1 MLTLTLN
8 SQVIPIPSDFSMRLT
23 WKSPVVDFEK
33 IPSGYGLGLS
43 IPINEHTSLIFGRSE
58 RFTKYRIGN
67 DQKFP
72 GFEVRFGGLLLMAGT
87 LTINGVSKGVYDAT
101 LIDQVGVLGERE
113 QERDILEFAEF
124 AEEIAWENSANFSPD
139 THPYCCFP
147 VKNPEFFKD
156 KGLMDERVKQQLNEE
171 TGETEDVTYDCEI
184 LRYVFDKTVDS
195 MVNAPNPF
203 GFGIWCKTGD
213 ISLAIDRTHKPQ
225 IKEYEAGDLTV
236 VSPFFFLN
244 HVIAK
249 ALKANSIFMKSNF
262 LDTDAD
268 LRTLCIYNNFDMTL
282 NTFDLSFVGGE
293 YEWTANIYDDLFEGR
308 TPPPAGEQTYKSLGK
323 RIVAYKRDYTKPIVP
338 KNHLPKM
345 KLGDLLLSTQNLTN
359 SCFHILP
366 NNTVNVYSRDQI
378 IAGAAIDLDSYF
390 MAPWQLGEKKNAAL
404 KFTWEHDKQDLVF
417 GERFTDLSDR
427 ISDIKTPVDNWA
439 ALQLLIDSVEGEI
452 RFLIQDNVYAEYRW
466 ISQTKYDE
474 DTHKEQTTDV
484 LGWQEISIGY
494 QNGWYKYGREEVEEI
509 KTSWSTLSGKYYDV
523 VVAKRGLLAKQQG
536 NMNSWKA
543 PQKAF
548 SPRLMLYNGD
558 NSGSNESFTMAL
570 DWEKT
575 DKGILAKFWK
585 LWNPFWAN
593 RLPITGEFDLP
604 VNMLR
609 HLIYNICSKYRTREG
624 EFLIEEMSCDIFI
637 DRIGTTEIK
646 GFKVE

>member
-1 MLTLTLN
+1 MLTITLN
-8 SQVIPIPSDFSMRLT
+8 NQVIPLPVDFSMRLT

-33 IPSGYGLGLS
+33 IPSGYALGLS
-43 IPINEHTSLIFGRSE
+43 IPINEHTSLLFGRSE

-67 DQKFP
+67 DQKFT
-72 GFEVRFGGLLLMAGT
+72 GCEVRFSGLLLMAGT
-87 LTINGVSKGVYDAT
+87 LQITGVSKGAYDAT

-113 QERDILEFAEF
+113 QERDILEFPEF
-124 AEEIAWENSANFSPD
+124 AEEMEWQNTTNFSPD

-184 LRYVFDKTVDS
+184 LRYVFDKTVNS
-195 MVNAPNPF
+195 TVNAPNPL

-213 ISLAIDRTHKPQ
+213 ISLTIDRTHKPQ

-244 HVIAK
+244 HVITK
-249 ALKANSIFMKSNF
+249 ALKANSIFVKSNF

-293 YEWTANIYDDLFEGR
+293 YEWTVNIYDDLFEGR
-308 TPPPAGEQTYKSLGK
+308 TPPPAGEQTYRSLGK

-345 KLGDLLLSTQNLTN
+345 KVGDLLLSTQNFAN

-366 NNTVNVYSRDQI
+366 NNTANVYSRDQI

-390 MAPWQLGEKKNAAL
+390 MAPWQLGEKKNVAL

-427 ISDIKTPVDNWA
+427 ISDIKIPVDNWA

-494 QNGWYKYGREEVEEI
+494 QNGWYKYGREEVEDI

-570 DWEKT
+570 DWEKA
-575 DKGILAKFWK
+575 DKGILAKYWK

>member
-8 SQVIPIPSDFSMRLT
+8 SQVIPLPVDFSMRLT

-58 RFTKYRIGN
+58 RFTKYRSGN
-67 DQKFP
+67 DQKFQ
-72 GFEVRFGGLLLMAGT
+72 GFEVRFSGLLLMAGT
-87 LTINGVSKGVYDAT
+87 LTITGVSKGAYDAT
-101 LIDQVGVLGERE
+101 LIDQVGVLGEKE
-113 QERDILEFAEF
+113 QERSILEIPEF
-124 AEEIAWENSANFSPD
+124 AEEIEWQNSTNFSPD

-171 TGETEDVTYDCEI
+171 TGELEDVTYDCEI

-195 MVNAPNPF
+195 KVNAINPYV
-203 GFGIWCKTGD
+203 GGIWAKTGN
-213 ISLAIDRTHKPQ
+213 ISLTIDRTHKPQ
-225 IKEYEAGDLTV
+225 IKEYEAADLTV

-249 ALKANSIFMKSNF
+249 ALKSNNIFVKTNF
-262 LDTDAD
+262 LDVDTD

-282 NTFDLSFVGGE
+282 NTFDVSFIGPG
-293 YEWTANIYDDLFEGR
+293 YEWKINIYDDLFEGR
-308 TPPPAGEQTYKSLGK
+308 TPPPAGEQTVKSMGK
-323 RIVAYKRDYTKPIVP
+323 RIVSYKRDYTKPILA

-359 SCFHILP
+359 CCFHFLP
-366 NNTVNVYSRDQI
+366 NNTVNVFSRDEI
-378 IAGAAIDLDSYF
+378 IAGTSIDLNSYF
-390 MAPWQLGEKKNAAL
+390 LEPWAIGEKKNTAL
-404 KFTWEHDKQDLVF
+404 KFIWDHDGQDLVF

-427 ISDIKTPVDNWA
+427 ISDIKTPVDNWD
-439 ALQLLIDSVEGEI
+439 ALQLLTGSTEGEI
-452 RFLIQDNVYAEYRW
+452 RFLIQDNIYAEYKW
-466 ISQTKYDE
+466 ISQTTYDQ

-494 QNGWYKYGREEVEEI
+494 QNGWFRYGREEVEEI
-509 KTSWSTLSGKYYDV
+509 KTAWSTLSGKYYDV
-523 VVAKRGLLAKQQG
+523 VVAKRGLFTKQQG
-536 NMNSWKA
+536 NMNSWLA
-543 PQKAF
+543 PQQAF
-548 SPRLMLYNGD
+548 SPRLLLYNGEND
-558 NSGSNESFTMAL
+558 GGNESFTLAL
-570 DWEKT
+570 DWSKAG
-575 DKGILAKFWK
+575 KGILAKYWK
-585 LWNPFWAN
+585 FWNPFWAN
-593 RLPITGEFDLP
+593 RLPVTGEFDLP

-637 DRIGTTEIK
+637 DRIGITEIK